1 MEALVQRGGAHK
13 KWYANGSS
21 SRRLEASWCRNL
33 LAVEFSILELCPANL
48 WWRVPRLLE
57 ARGSVIKGGGF
68 YRPPTPLSLSLPPH
82 FLCCHHSLSLHLRKV
97 KLTHSLYP
105 RPSRLSSAL
114 PSAPISSSAPNPP
127 LTPLIALQQTDH
139 SPHHRLTSCCI
150 LMPQNLPS
158 TPHLPVSC
166 TKPSMLPAC
175 HGPCVEV
182 LA

>member
-1 MEALVQRGGAHK
+1 MEALVQRGSVHRE
-13 KWYANGSS
+13 WYANGSS
-21 SRRLEASWCRNL
+21 SRRLEASWCRSL
-33 LAVEFSILELCPANL
+33 LAVEFSILELCPASL
-48 WWRVPRLLE
+48 WWR
-57 ARGSVIKGGGF
+57 GQGFGGTGVCHQ
-68 YRPPTPLSLSLPPH
+68 RRRVLPTAHPCPLSLPPH
-82 FLCCHHSLSLHLRKV
+82 FLCCHHSLSLHLKKV